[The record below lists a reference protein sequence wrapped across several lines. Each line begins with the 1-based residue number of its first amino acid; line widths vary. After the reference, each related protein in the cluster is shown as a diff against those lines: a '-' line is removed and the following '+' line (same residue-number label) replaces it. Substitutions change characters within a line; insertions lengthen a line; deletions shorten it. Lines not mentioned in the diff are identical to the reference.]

1 MSSHEHPGAVPP
13 LDLSKWRNVPTLLI
27 VIGAIGALA
36 GLGYGLAHHDG
47 GRQFAFSWLL
57 GFMFVL
63 SLGVGAWF
71 LVIVHHLFD
80 ASWSVPI
87 RRYCEHIACLLA
99 PALLVLFLPVA
110 FLAPKIY
117 PWMSML
123 NNPDHS
129 LKAKAPLFT
138 YGGFYISAAV
148 CFAIWWWNTHQLR
161 AWSLKQDTSGSFDC
175 TRKMRMYACS
185 GVVLFALTVTT
196 ASIMWIKGLMHEWY
210 STMFGVWYF
219 AASVWTTLATVYAIT
234 LVMQRTTPLRN
245 LIRDKTYY
253 MIGSL
258 LLAFTVFYAY
268 ISFAQYFIIWNA
280 NIPEETF
287 WFVLREKGWWW
298 WFGQIIIF
306 GHFFVPFLALLRIDV
321 KLTPKFMLPLCAWAW
336 LMHFCDLEFQIMPA
350 LNTQGAVWAGIL
362 VDACCVLLMVGILA
376 KVFLYYFL
384 KYPPYPQWDPRMAEA
399 LDMYVPPTHAYATAP
414 VRAK

>member
-1 MSSHEHPGAVPP
+1 MSSQSHPGAVPS
-13 LDLSKWRNVPTLLI
+13 LDLSKWRNVPTIMI

-36 GLGYGLAHHDG
+36 AFAVG
-47 GRQFAFSWLL
+47 GVRQFAFSWLL

-63 SLGVGAWF
+63 SLGLGGLF

-87 RRYCEHIACLLA
+87 RRFNEHIACLSG
-99 PALLVLFLPVA
+99 PTLLVLFIPVA
-110 FLAPKIY
+110 ILAPKIY
-117 PWMSML
+117 PWMGRALQSH
-123 NNPDHS
+123 PDHALTS
-129 LKAKAPLFT
+129 KAPLFT

-148 CFAIWWWNTHQLR
+148 CFALWWLISHQLR
-161 AWSLKQDTSGSFDC
+161 GWSLKQDKSGSAEC
-175 TRKMRMYACS
+175 THKMRFYACI
-185 GVVLFALTVTT
+185 GVVIFALTLTT
-196 ASIMWIKGLMHEWY
+196 AAIMWIKGLMHEWY

-245 LIRDKTYY
+245 LIREKTYY

-258 LLAFTVFYAY
+258 MLAFTIFYAY

-298 WFGQIIIF
+298 GFGQIIIF

-321 KLTPKFMLPLCAWAW
+321 KLKPQFMIPLCGWAW

-350 LNTQGAVWAGIL
+350 LNEPGAPTLGIFC
-362 VDACCVLLMVGILA
+362 DACCVLLMAGVLA
-376 KVFLYYFL
+376 KVFLYYFA
-384 KYPPYPQWDPRMAEA
+384 KYAPYPQWDPRMAEA
-399 LDMYVPPTHAYATAP
+399 LDVYVPPTHAYATAP
-414 VRAK
+414 GRAK